1 MCGLRWQARPW
12 ERASGLGT
20 GRKQRTAFTSSGMGI
35 KGGGNTRLH
44 CEAGEG
50 SCHEDTQRRGAYV
63 L

>member
-1 MCGLRWQARPW
+1 MWFMVAGSALGEGQ
-12 ERASGLGT
+12 RAGDT

-35 KGGGNTRLH
+35 KGDGDTRLH

-50 SCHEDTQRRGAYV
+50 SCQEDTQRRGAYV